1 MSGNHKIGVLL
12 IFLALA
18 AAWLVTRQAAFAQS
32 ETAYDLIDAVN
43 SLRASYGLEPYQVDP
58 WLMAYAQE
66 HSEYQAEIQGGTHLH
81 RDGVLPWEIG
91 IQENVASGTE
101 GLVTSAVVVY
111 QIWVDWG
118 HRHVLTGYSSGEI
131 GAGMARGDNG
141 MMYFTVDIRPAAG
154 LPTIVPEQGTPE
166 PFVSYA
172 TSTPDADG
180 AIYHVVGNGQAL
192 WSIAIS
198 YAVTVNDIRQLNGIP
213 TDSVVIQVGQKLLIR
228 PASALT
234 TIPTG
239 TGSPATARTASTTPI
254 PATPTRA
261 VTETRESA
269 ATVEPTDTELPSLS
283 STIVPTN
290 EQINPLLGDR
300 QIVGGIGLV
309 IAVIGFV
316 VVIVFGF
323 RKVKDEEK

>member
-1 MSGNHKIGVLL
+1 MV

-18 AAWLVTRQAAFAQS
+18 ATWLVAGQAAFAQG
-32 ETAYDLIDAVN
+32 ETPYDLINAVN
-43 SLRASYGLEPYQVDP
+43 ELRASYGLEPYRIDP

-66 HSEYQAEIQGGTHLH
+66 HSEYQAEIQSGTHLH

-91 IQENVASGTE
+91 IQENVAGGTE

-131 GAGMARGDNG
+131 GAGMARGDDG

-154 LPTIVPEQGTPE
+154 VPTIVPEQGTPE

-198 YAVTVNDIRQLNGIP
+198 YGVTVNDIRQLNGIP
-213 TDSVVIQVGQKLLIR
+213 TASVVIQVGQKLLIR
-228 PASALT
+228 PASALAT
-234 TIPTG
+234 LPTG
-239 TGSPATARTASTTPI
+239 TGSPATARTAASTLI

-261 VTETRESA
+261 
-269 ATVEPTDTELPSLS
+269 ATVTRAPAETKIPTLTALPSPS
-283 STIVPTN
+283 STVVPTPGP
-290 EQINPLLGDR
+290 IDPPLSNR
-300 QIVGGIGLV
+300 QIGGVIGLV
-309 IAVIGFV
+309 IAAIGFV
-316 VVIVFGF
+316 LVIVFGF
-323 RKVKDEEK
+323 RKVKDEGP